1 MSAASRR
8 PAAAEARRPRRRM
21 CLPWWALALPVI
33 SFVALLAVVTAP
45 AEARA
50 ASAPQ
55 GLVALL
61 ELLARIVRGGA

>member
-1 MSAASRR
+1 MSAASSR
-8 PAAAEARRPRRRM
+8 PAAAEARRPRLRM
-21 CLPWWALALPVI
+21 RLPWWALALPVI
-33 SFVALLAVVTAP
+33 SFAALLILVAAP

-50 ASAPQ
+50 ASTPQ